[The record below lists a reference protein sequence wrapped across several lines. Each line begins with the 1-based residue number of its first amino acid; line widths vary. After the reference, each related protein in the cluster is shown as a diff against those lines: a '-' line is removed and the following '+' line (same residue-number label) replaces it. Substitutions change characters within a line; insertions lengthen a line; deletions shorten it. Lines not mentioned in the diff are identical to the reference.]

1 MSKPRT
7 EQPTGPSLKLKTART
22 LKWNIIDRVSQQ
34 VLYAVTG
41 IVLAREL
48 SQTEFGLV
56 GAVLIF
62 QAFAS
67 LIIDSGFSY
76 ALIQRRNPTRLDYST
91 VLWFNIG
98 MSGALYALL
107 WFSAPLIA
115 EWFGSDELI
124 PLSRVMFLTFI
135 LNATAIV
142 QANRFVKQMNVR
154 PIAISNTLGLGLGAV
169 VGIVMA
175 LTGYGVWAIV
185 WQNIVGS
192 SVKSLVLWLTARWLP
207 LFRFSLKSLR
217 SFMAVGMGMMATSF
231 LNTVF
236 LNLYS
241 FVIGKCIGLAQ
252 LGYYT
257 QSDKWS
263 KMGISSITQV
273 LTSTT
278 LPVLSEAQNDADR
291 FSRIVHKFNRMAA
304 YFVFP
309 AMLGLAA
316 EATPLFHTL
325 FGAKWDASII
335 LFRILLIRGIFTT
348 LTSLYSNYLLS
359 LGKARLIV
367 WMEVLR
373 DGTAVIALAAT
384 WPYLSLNTAAAPLL
398 GIEILLWGQLVASVL
413 AWGGTLWA
421 VVAVTHITAR
431 SMIADSIPY
440 ASLSVGVACLAFFVG
455 DIIAIDWLGL
465 ICATTAGAALYLG
478 INALLHSR
486 IQTDAVAYLRGRL

>member
-1 MSKPRT
+1 MSQSRT
-7 EQPTGPSLKLKTART
+7 EQSAGPSLKLKTART

-34 VLYAVTG
+34 ILYAVTG

-48 SQTEFGLV
+48 SQTAFGLV

-91 VLWFNIG
+91 ILWFNIG
-98 MSGALYALL
+98 MAGALYALL
-107 WFSAPLIA
+107 WFCAPLIA
-115 EWFGSDELI
+115 DWFGSDELI

-154 PIAISNTLGLGLGAV
+154 PVALSNTLGLGLGAV

-192 SVKSLVLWLTARWLP
+192 SVKSLVLWVTARWMP
-207 LFRFSLKSLR
+207 LFRFSWKSLR
-217 SFMAVGMGMMATSF
+217 SFMTMGMGMMATSF

-291 FSRIVHKFNRMAA
+291 FSRIVHKFNRMSA

-316 EATPLFHTL
+316 VATPLFHTL
-325 FGAKWDASII
+325 FGTKWDASII
-335 LFRILLIRGIFTT
+335 LFRILLIRGIFTA

-384 WPYLSLNTAAAPLL
+384 WRYLSLSTPESPLL
-398 GIEILLWGQLVASVL
+398 GIEILLWGQLAASVL
-413 AWGGTLWA
+413 AWGGTLWT

-431 SMIADSIPY
+431 SMISDCIPY
-440 ASLSVGVACLAFFVG
+440 ALLSVGVAAAAVLVG
-455 DIIAIDWLGL
+455 DIIAADWLGL
-465 ICATTAGAALYLG
+465 LCATSAGAVLYLG
-478 INALLHSR
+478 VNALSHSR
-486 IQTDAVAYLRGRL
+486 IQSDAIAYLRGRL